1 MTNRMLLDEVAA
13 GRFRRDLYHRIGV
26 TRIRP
31 PPLRERHGDLELL
44 VEHFNASLAERHEV
58 PPRRFGPEVLR
69 LLAAYHWPGNVRELR
84 NVVESLL
91 LMSDMPDVRLDELAA
106 GLRSE
111 PIGPPPAVSEAPAS
125 LEASERAAITGAV
138 RQCSGN
144 LTAAAKSLGVSR
156 STLYRKIERYRL
168 QV

>member
-1 MTNRMLLDEVAA
+1 MVER
-13 GRFRRDLYHRIGV
+13 V
-26 TRIRP
+26 TATPTAIALIAR
-31 PPLRERHGDLELL
+31 LRERHGDLEPL
-44 VEHFNASLAERHEV
+44 VEHFNTTLAERHDV

-91 LMSDMPDVRLDELAA
+91 LMSDAPEVRLDELAA
-106 GLRSE
+106 GLSSE
-111 PIGPPPAVSEAPAS
+111 PIALPQPAVASETPAS
-125 LEASERAAITGAV
+125 LEASERSAIVGAV
-138 RQCSGN
+138 RLCHGN

-156 STLYRKIERYRL
+156 STLYRKIERYQL